1 MPGVQFVRPASMC
14 LYAKFQIFPKGYSL
28 NLCPGNDGVGK
39 RLGSAFSGVLAR
51 GRIVFR
57 KNI

>member
-1 MPGVQFVRPASMC
+1 MC